1 MARATRACCR
11 LPRAF
16 IPSSLIHSKLT
27 QLRDQEPPTLNRT
40 PSHYNPLS
48 NFALPKGENRHYQQ
62 QFADMYFARL
72 AQLKPAADAIAA
84 ESFDGFEIAGEVAS
98 RVDRVLDVR
107 QGELCWVTGTVYM
120 DLPLKPNILD
130 DIGKEHW
137 IAAPPPRVKFL
148 SPGGGDQT
156 MLEDESGRL
165 RLVGQALKEFILVTG
180 AIVSVLGTENAD
192 GDFEVLDLRV
202 PDLPRQPQRWERE
215 DGEAAVKGSEAAK
228 REKAGKVALISGL
241 RVTGED
247 ADTLNMDLLAEYL
260 LGEVTSQEEQQ
271 DTAQISRLIIAGN
284 SVDASPIPN
293 RDEMAAKKTKKY
305 GYDSSSYNPVPT
317 DRFDS
322 WLAGLLPSI
331 PVTLLPG
338 DADPTS
344 IALPQAPVHQA
355 MFPHSRA
362 YMELPTSGLIGSF
375 DSATNPYEFDL
386 DGWRFVGTGG
396 QTVDDVFRYVPGDK
410 RLEMMEA
417 MLRWR
422 LWAPTA
428 PDTLWCYPYQDGDAF
443 VMKECPH
450 VFFVGNQ
457 PKYETTLVEGPLG
470 QTVRVIAIPE
480 FKKTGEIVVLDLET
494 LEPEL
499 MKVDVFEG

>member
-1 MARATRACCR
+1 MARSTGAGDDA
-11 LPRAF
+11 LLSKPADHEH
-16 IPSSLIHSKLT
+16 PS
-27 QLRDQEPPTLNRT
+27 LNRT
-40 PSHYNPLS
+40 PCSYNPLS

-72 AQLKPAADAIAA
+72 AALKEPVEEVAA
-84 ESFDGFEIAGEVAS
+84 ESFGGFEIAGETAQ

-107 QGELCWVTGTVYM
+107 QGELCWVVGTIYM
-120 DLPLKPNILD
+120 ELPLKPNILD

-165 RLVGQALKEFILVTG
+165 RLVGATLEDFILVTG

-202 PDLPRQPQRWERE
+202 PDLPKQPERWERE
-215 DGEAAVKGSEAAK
+215 DEQAAASGKKIEK
-228 REKAGKVALISGL
+228 RQKAGKVAIVSGL
-241 RVTGED
+241 SITGDEG
-247 ADTLNMDLLAEYL
+247 DTLNLDLLMEYL
-260 LGEVTSQEEQQ
+260 LGEAASQQDQQ
-271 DTAQISRLIIAGN
+271 DTATISRLLIAGN
-284 SVDASPIPN
+284 SVDASPIPS
-293 RDEMAAKKTKKY
+293 REELAGKKSSKKY
-305 GYDSSSYNPVPT
+305 GYDSSAYNPAPT
-317 DRFDS
+317 NHFDS
-322 WLAGLLPSI
+322 WLANLLPSI

-338 DADPTS
+338 SADPTS
-344 IALPQAPVHQA
+344 IALPQQPVHQA

-362 YMELPTSGLIGSF
+362 YMELPTSGLVGSF

-396 QTVDDVFRYVPGDK
+396 QTVDDVFRYVPGDE
-410 RLEMMEA
+410 RLEMIEA

-428 PDTLWCYPYQDGDAF
+428 PDTLWCYPFQDGDAF

-457 PKYETTLVEGPLG
+457 PKFETAVVEGPMG
-470 QTVRVIAIPE
+470 QAVRIVAVPE
-480 FKKTGEIVVLDLET
+480 FKKTGEVVVLDLET
-494 LEPEL
+494 LEPEIV
-499 MKVDVFEG
+499 KVGIFEG

>member
-1 MARATRACCR
+1 
-11 LPRAF
+11 
-16 IPSSLIHSKLT
+16 
-27 QLRDQEPPTLNRT
+27 
-40 PSHYNPLS
+40 
-48 NFALPKGENRHYQQ
+48 
-62 QFADMYFARL
+62 MYFARL
-72 AQLKPAADAIAA
+72 AQLKPAVDAIAA
-84 ESFDGFEIAGEVAS
+84 ESFADFEIAGETAS

-120 DLPLKPNILD
+120 ELPLKPNILD

-165 RLVGQALKEFILVTG
+165 RLVGAGLKEFILVTG
-180 AIVSVLGTENAD
+180 AIISVLGTENAD

-202 PDLPRQPQRWERE
+202 PDLPRQPQRWERD
-215 DGEAAVKGSEAAK
+215 DGENATGGKKAAK
-228 REKAGKVALISGL
+228 REQAGKVAIVSGL
-241 RVTGED
+241 RMAGD
-247 ADTLNMDLLAEYL
+247 DGDTLGLDLLAEYL
-260 LGEVTSQEEQQ
+260 LGEAASEQEQQ
-271 DTAQISRLIIAGN
+271 ETASISRLIIAGN
-284 SVDASPIPN
+284 SVNAAPIPS
-293 RDEMAAKKTKKY
+293 RDDLVAKKAKKY
-305 GYDSSSYNPVPT
+305 GYDSSAYNPVPT
-317 DRFDS
+317 DRFDT
-322 WLAGLLPSI
+322 WLASILPSI

-344 IALPQAPVHQA
+344 IALPQAPIHQA
-355 MFPHSRA
+355 MFPHARA
-362 YMELPTSGLIGSF
+362 YMEPPTSGLIGSF

-386 DGWRFVGTGG
+386 DGWRFVGSGG
-396 QTVDDVFRYVPGDK
+396 QTVDDVFRYVPGDE

-428 PDTLWCYPYQDGDAF
+428 PDTLWCYPYQEGDAF

-457 PKYETTLVEGPLG
+457 PKFETIQVEGPLG
-470 QTVRVIAIPE
+470 QVVRVIAVPE
-480 FKKTGEIVVLDLET
+480 FKKTGEVVLLDLET

-499 MKVDVFEG
+499 VKVEVFDG